1 MTRGSKADEILTLVF
16 MLLAIAAVVCYF
28 AVSDKAVFLYCGGAA
43 IVLRL
48 VQYVLKIYTLIIK
61 DYGTQRYN

>member
-43 IVLRL
+43 IVLRP
-48 VQYVLKIYTLIIK
+48 VQYVL
-61 DYGTQRYN
+61 RYIH

>member
-1 MTRGSKADEILTLVF
+1 MKRGSRADGIITLVF

-28 AVSDKAVFLYCGGAA
+28 AVSDRTAFLYCGGAA

-48 VQYVLKIYTLIIK
+48 TQYVLRFIQK
-61 DYGTQRYN
+61 

>member
-1 MTRGSKADEILTLVF
+1 MF

-28 AVSDKAVFLYCGGAA
+28 TVNDKSVFLYCGGAA

-48 VQYVLKIYTLIIK
+48 VQYVLRFIH
-61 DYGTQRYN
+61 